1 MKIAIPMKGRMIHS
15 PTGALTFQ
23 RYGKDDTEVIYAT
36 SRSELNMA
44 LMSEA
49 ERHENVRLIFNQ
61 RCTGMDLDTGDVRIL
76 DETTDSERVVQ
87 SETVIG
93 TDGSASAIR
102 MEMQK
107 TIRFNIS
114 QSYLEYGYKE
124 LLIPPGPEE
133 QFQLEK
139 NALHIWPRR
148 TYMLIAL
155 PNLDG
160 SFTSTFF
167 FAFEG
172 HLSFESLNT
181 ADKVQRFFNDQFPDA
196 AALMPG
202 LVEDFFSHPTG
213 AMVTIKCS
221 PWHVRHKV
229 ALLGD
234 AAHAIVPFFGQGM
247 NCAFEDCTY
256 LDECIGMQTGRP
268 GMDVERTNW
277 ENIYREYERL
287 RKVNADA
294 IADLAVENF
303 VEMRDHVADPR
314 FLLKKKVEQALE
326 QRYPGI
332 FIPKY
337 SMVTFHRIPYAA
349 ALSRGK
355 VQDSLLSQL
364 CQDIGRVED
373 LDWRKA
379 DALIQ
384 SLKAARMDGYA

>member
-1 MKIAIPMKGRMIHS
+1 MKGRMIHS

-160 SFTSTFF
+160 SFTGTFF
-167 FAFEG
+167 FPFEG
-172 HLSFESLNT
+172 QLSFESLNT
-181 ADKVQRFFNDQFPDA
+181 PDRVQRFFNDQFPDA